1 MIRLRTTRL
10 MRPILWIAV
19 VALLLAAVGSQL
31 SVTICIGKCCV
42 VEVAACCQ
50 LGAGV
55 ATDDTCC
62 DSCDD
67 KAPGETAP
75 GEKAPSDDETPLSDP
90 RGGCTPGCCLTMDF
104 DIELAPISVPI
115 ELPLTFALA
124 LPPTT
129 HSFAP
134 MQAHEVERLRPFD
147 RGPPRVD
154 QSTALRVCTVLLI

>member
-1 MIRLRTTRL
+1 M
-10 MRPILWIAV
+10 
-19 VALLLAAVGSQL
+19 VALLLAAAGSQL
-31 SVTICIGKCCV
+31 SITTCIGKCCV

-50 LGAGV
+50 LEAGV

-62 DSCDD
+62 GCCDD
-67 KAPGETAP
+67 KAPGE
-75 GEKAPSDDETPLSDP
+75 KSPSDDETPLSDP

-134 MQAHEVERLRPFD
+134 MQADEVERLRPFD

-154 QSTALRVCTVLLI
+154 QSTALRACTVLLI